1 MSYSWGAARQTA
13 AAPARR
19 RRPEEVREDDPDL
32 APTQLRQT
40 AAQLAPMVDVWERLI
55 DEHIP
60 NRSGRCR
67 KCTQGG
73 TGMPFVPWPCVVY
86 GIAEMAR
93 KRHDGECR

>member
-1 MSYSWGAARQTA
+1 MSYSWGAARHTA
-13 AAPARR
+13 AAVDQR
-19 RRPEEVREDDPDL
+19 RRPQDVREDDPDP
-32 APTQLRQT
+32 APTQLRLA

-67 KCTQGG
+67 KCTKGG

-93 KRHDGECR
+93 RRHGDDQR

>member
-1 MSYSWGAARQTA
+1 MSSSGGATRHTA
-13 AAPARR
+13 AAVDRR
-19 RRPEEVREDDPDL
+19 KRPEDPREDDLDQ

-67 KCTQGG
+67 KCTKGG